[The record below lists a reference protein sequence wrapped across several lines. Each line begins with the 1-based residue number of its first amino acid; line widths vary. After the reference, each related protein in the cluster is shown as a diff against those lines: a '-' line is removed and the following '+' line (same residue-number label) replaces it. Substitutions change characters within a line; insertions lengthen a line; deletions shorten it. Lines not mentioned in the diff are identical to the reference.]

1 MRPRRAGIHLSLALG
16 ATALWTGCAAEAPPV
31 HRGPIVLITIDALR
45 ADLVGTGLLPNLD
58 RLAVEADWAGTAITT
73 SSWTVPSMA
82 SLFTGQ
88 QPLASRQLAQR
99 PRPPARRRADP
110 ARDPP

>member
-1 MRPRRAGIHLSLALG
+1 MRRRPAGNRLAV
-16 ATALWTGCAAEAPPV
+16 AIIAAALWTGCAEAPPV

-58 RLAVEADWAGTAITT
+58 ALAAEADWAGAAITT

-88 QPLASRQLAQR
+88 QRS
-99 PRPPARRRADP
+99 PRPSATSAASTASAR
-110 ARDPP
+110 